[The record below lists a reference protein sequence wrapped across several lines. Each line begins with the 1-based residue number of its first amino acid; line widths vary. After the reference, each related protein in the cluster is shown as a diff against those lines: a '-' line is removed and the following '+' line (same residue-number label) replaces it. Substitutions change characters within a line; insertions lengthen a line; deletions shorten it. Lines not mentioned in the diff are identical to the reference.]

1 MDTSISRFHSTALL
15 LTCALL
21 AVGPASAVAPRPPAG
36 EAPAPAGA
44 WAWPAGGPD
53 QLLAVFDRPDSRWSA
68 GHRGVDLTTARGAP
82 VRSPAAGVV
91 AFVGVVVDRPVV
103 TVDHGNGLVSS
114 FEPALA
120 DVAVGEVVSRDQ
132 RIASVDVGG
141 HCSDV
146 CLHWGV
152 RLNGEYIDPLSLVMD
167 RRPSVLLPIPEA
179 TGRRSPDGR
188 QRS

>member
-1 MDTSISRFHSTALL
+1 MDTSTPRFPGTSLL
-15 LTCALL
+15 LAFCLL
-21 AVGPASAVAPRPPAG
+21 TVGPASAAGPIPVTGDPVAPV
-36 EAPAPAGA
+36 GA
-44 WAWPAGGPD
+44 WAWPVGGPGD
-53 QLLAVFDRPDSRWSA
+53 LLAVFDRPEAPWAA
-68 GHRGVDLTTARGAP
+68 GHRGVDLKTARGAT

-103 TVDHGNGLVSS
+103 TVDHGSGLVSS

-120 DVAVGEVVSRDQ
+120 DVVVGEPVSRGQ
-132 RIASVDVGG
+132 VMAGVDTGG

-167 RRPSVLLPIPEA
+167 RRPSVLLPVPSA
-179 TGRRSPDGR
+179 TGRQSPGGMPR
-188 QRS
+188 P

>member
-1 MDTSISRFHSTALL
+1 MDTSSPRFPGTSLL
-15 LTCALL
+15 LAFCLL
-21 AVGPASAVAPRPPAG
+21 TVGPASAAGPIPVTGDPVAPV
-36 EAPAPAGA
+36 GA
-44 WAWPAGGPD
+44 WAWPLGGPGD
-53 QLLAVFDRPDSRWSA
+53 LLAVFDRPEAPWAA
-68 GHRGVDLTTARGAP
+68 GHRGVDLKTARGAT

-120 DVAVGEVVSRDQ
+120 DVVVGEPVSPGQVV
-132 RIASVDVGG
+132 AGVDTGG

-167 RRPSVLLPIPEA
+167 RRPSVLLPVPSA
-179 TGRRSPDGR
+179 TGRQSPGGR
-188 QRS
+188 PRP